1 MFSAWHAVSPIYYY
15 CAMGKCAHIPILP
28 NPLSKVSILLK
39 LVGSSVPLDESH
51 TLLEPLLRDKSEVC
65 ECVCG
70 WVWVWGVGV
79 WV

>member
-1 MFSAWHAVSPIYYY
+1 
-15 CAMGKCAHIPILP
+15 MGKCAHIPILP

-65 ECVCG
+65 VWVGVGGWVGGCECVG
-70 WVWVWGVGV
+70 ESG
-79 WV
+79 